1 MITRHDWQLST
12 AHDSVTRLMG
22 RNTTVPLSWSL
33 QHNRFVVCLFKK
45 PQNVFLWSIIILPCL
60 LLAFFLGLRLYKG
73 FQPLLDIR
81 AKDPIYNNVRRTKQ
95 SNERKQLIR
104 MPGSDCS
111 DFGSKCT
118 RWQRLYQD
126 TLASLLYVGR
136 IWRCAVQLSACRCFQ
151 LLKHLFPVKKLM
163 WKLLNLLLDTTSFR
177 KILLKLDKTKH
188 LVKTIFSWKYTQIK
202 ICSFSPKELVPQHLS
217 EAHRRVLNVF
227 WTLEHQRQSN

>member
-1 MITRHDWQLST
+1 MITYHDWQLST
-12 AHDSVTRLMG
+12 AHKWVTRLMG
-22 RNTTVPLSWSL
+22 RNTTVPLSWLL

-60 LLAFFLGLRLYKG
+60 LLAFFLGPQLYKG

-95 SNERKQLIR
+95 SNKWKQLIL
-104 MPGSDCS
+104 MPSSDCS

-136 IWRCAVQLSACRCFQ
+136 IWRCAVCMS
-151 LLKHLFPVKKLM
+151 LLPTFETFV
-163 WKLLNLLLDTTSFR
+163 S
-177 KILLKLDKTKH
+177 
-188 LVKTIFSWKYTQIK
+188 S
-202 ICSFSPKELVPQHLS
+202 
-217 EAHRRVLNVF
+217 
-227 WTLEHQRQSN
+227 